1 MIRLLV
7 SFFCVIYGLA
17 ACGQTPEETTARIAV
32 ATNFKPAMAALESR
46 FEAETGYDIETVT
59 GSTGALYAQ
68 ITQGAPFDVFLA
80 ADQERPQKLEES
92 GHAVQGTRFTY
103 AVGQLVLW
111 SAASGQVGLE
121 SLREPQLLRL
131 AIANPELAPYGRA
144 AQGVIE
150 ELGLQKKLQHKL
162 VLGEN
167 IGQTFAFIKTGNA
180 ELGFVAFS
188 QVLSLPKAERGTSFP
203 LERRLYRP
211 IRQDA
216 QLLKRGSDNMVALA
230 FIDFLRSQG
239 AADIIASAGYISP

>member
-17 ACGQTPEETTARIAV
+17 ACGQASEKTTARIAV
-32 ATNFKPAMAALESR
+32 ATNFKPVMVALETR

-59 GSTGALYAQ
+59 GSTGGLYAQ

-92 GHAVQGTRFTY
+92 GHAVEGRRFTY
-103 AVGQLVLW
+103 AIGRLVLW
-111 SAASGQVGLE
+111 RAASGQIGLE
-121 SLREPQLLRL
+121 SLRDPHLLKL

-144 AQGVIE
+144 ALGVIE
-150 ELGLQKKLQHKL
+150 ELGLQKKLQDKL

-180 ELGFVAFS
+180 ELGFVALS
-188 QVLSLPKAERGTSFP
+188 QVLSLPEAERGTSFP
-203 LERRLYRP
+203 LESRLYQP

-216 QLLKRGSDNMVALA
+216 QLLKHGSDNRVALA
-230 FIDFLRSQG
+230 FIDFLRSQD
-239 AADIIASAGYISP
+239 AADIIASAGYITP